1 VRLRRDT
8 GEDKIAV
15 AKMVRY
21 GNPLYLD
28 HFRVVGG
35 VVDHP
40 ERPFGDTLF
49 GGLRLYTEKP
59 FSGSQNV
66 WGEA

>member
-1 VRLRRDT
+1 MRLRGDT
-8 GEDKIAV
+8 DEVKIAV

-21 GNPLYLD
+21 GNPLYLN

-49 GGLRLYTEKP
+49 RGLRLYTEMP

-66 WGEA
+66 RVEA